1 MKQIKNLIVSKC
13 KLEMCPHW
21 TKMCPLCP
29 SFGSIYPK
37 NGVELAKKNGRVLD
51 QKINFSNILISPK
64 FKNDLMNI
72 EVKKKNFYNMFN
84 FTLDQEEDGVKYE
97 VENFFFTSILIEL
110 FLNFGDIKM

>member
-1 MKQIKNLIVSKC
+1 MQIRNVSTLNQNVSTLPKFWFNLPQKQGRV
-13 KLEMCPHW
+13 
-21 TKMCPLCP
+21 
-29 SFGSIYPK
+29 G
-37 NGVELAKKNGRVLD
+37 KKNGRVLD

-64 FKNDLMNI
+64 FKDDSMSI

-97 VENFFFTSILIEL
+97 VEIFFFTSILIKS